1 MRYLNKIIFIQSA
14 HINYTEIRLDGNV
27 HFIGDQ
33 GVGKSTVLRA
43 VLFFY
48 NADTQKLGI
57 STASNKDQFQEYY
70 FKHTNS
76 HIIYEVV
83 SNEAKF
89 LVWLYKEHGRLCYRF
104 IESPYEQSFFMTE
117 ATKGY
122 QSLTPDNVIKRIRS
136 ESYCS
141 RKIIYFKEF
150 RDILYGAVQDSKD
163 KKVFKKYALLEYN
176 MYHNIPKTISNIF
189 LNAKL
194 QSSAIK
200 TTIINSLNEGE
211 YQTGEEAYKN
221 ESSYNIDLAVLRK
234 FLNDFEHDR
243 NDIETFEK
251 NERKATLIIEHY
263 STLLRLEQEKIETAQ
278 LLGGALQTKRDRKL
292 SVAHDIKTHVEEE
305 EKLVENIEHVKKDFN
320 AKFEVLKKQI
330 TILEN
335 NIAQANQKKRYYHV
349 QNITAILERVDKE
362 ESWQIA
368 LQNKQDRKRTL
379 LAQFDSIEQKYQIL
393 FNQIENKRRKT
404 ENAINN
410 QINQAK
416 GKYFEEQNHIVET
429 YQGFI
434 ENLNKREYHYLEEN
448 RKKRDTIQDD
458 IRSLEQKRD
467 KIKNTR
473 YFEQELKAIETKL
486 KTLQD
491 GISEKTHQITLC
503 KKEIETLQ
511 NNAQHEQTK
520 LQHGY
525 ENQRQEIERQRKKSK
540 KQHNDIVIKLQSF
553 ENSFYDF
560 LNQHYPDW
568 ANTIG
573 KVCHEDILFSD
584 ALKPNIETINDLLFG
599 VELDLNHEDVKVQT
613 IAEYQSEQSRLK
625 TELANLDEK
634 SIEIK
639 TEYLRRKKGIS
650 QKFNKKIKLQQKGR
664 KTLDYEISQAK
675 RRIQKLE
682 FDHDDYNQQAIDTKN
697 KALAEIHPKIVTKKE
712 QLRIIKQAGIDIR
725 NEYAQK
731 KSDREKAKHQAVSK
745 LKQAFEVRIKGL
757 KQSLHENNEKAESEK
772 KDIEQQKQ
780 HELHGKG
787 LDDSLIAMLDK
798 EIAKITKELTEI
810 HALKMNIVAE
820 YKIAKR
826 DFIDHLPEFEEKK
839 EIYENDMDTMTKKH
853 EHEIQQSNE
862 KRVETQH
869 ALEVF
874 RKENDEIA
882 RQLQNFEHFK
892 NNLLYQ
898 ELAYYIDM
906 ETASNTEN
914 ITLLIGKLRDFD
926 SDLQRTNH
934 DEFKPAINSFVSK
947 LRPENIFNFH
957 TQFSDNLAYRKFAE
971 NLKEFIDEGKI
982 NIYKEKFKEMHI
994 DLVEK
999 IIGEI
1004 EKIMSKQKVI
1014 RDTISKINNGFKNSN
1029 FIGVVQAIEL
1039 KFEESNHG
1047 IVQILSEI
1055 KRFRDANPY
1064 NIGQT
1069 TLFTGQHSQENNEKI
1084 MSLLMT
1090 LLKKIQN
1097 TKQIKIQLEDTF
1109 TLKFRVVENQTD
1121 TGWQQQLTDIGSNG
1135 TDILVKAMIYIMLL
1149 DVFKEKASRKKVN
1162 DFYLHC
1168 VMDEIGAIH
1177 LKNIESLIRFAN
1189 ERNIW
1194 MISGSPNEQDALAY
1208 KYVYDFIK
1216 DNKSITKIH
1225 RLIDNNQR

>member
-1 MRYLNKIIFIQSA
+1 M
-14 HINYTEIRLDGNV
+14 
-27 HFIGDQ
+27 
-33 GVGKSTVLRA
+33 
-43 VLFFY
+43 
-48 NADTQKLGI
+48 
-57 STASNKDQFQEYY
+57 
-70 FKHTNS
+70 
-76 HIIYEVV
+76 
-83 SNEAKF
+83 
-89 LVWLYKEHGRLCYRF
+89 
-104 IESPYEQSFFMTE
+104 
-117 ATKGY
+117 
-122 QSLTPDNVIKRIRS
+122 
-136 ESYCS
+136 
-141 RKIIYFKEF
+141 
-150 RDILYGAVQDSKD
+150 
-163 KKVFKKYALLEYN
+163 
-176 MYHNIPKTISNIF
+176 
-189 LNAKL
+189 
-194 QSSAIK
+194 
-200 TTIINSLNEGE
+200 
-211 YQTGEEAYKN
+211 
-221 ESSYNIDLAVLRK
+221 
-234 FLNDFEHDR
+234 
-243 NDIETFEK
+243 
-251 NERKATLIIEHY
+251 
-263 STLLRLEQEKIETAQ
+263 EQEKIETAQ

-584 ALKPNIETINDLLFG
+584 ALKPNIETI
-599 VELDLNHEDVKVQT
+599 
-613 IAEYQSEQSRLK
+613 
-625 TELANLDEK
+625 
-634 SIEIK
+634 K

-906 ETASNTEN
+906 ETAS
-914 ITLLIGKLRDFD
+914 
-926 SDLQRTNH
+926 
-934 DEFKPAINSFVSK
+934 
-947 LRPENIFNFH
+947 
-957 TQFSDNLAYRKFAE
+957 
-971 NLKEFIDEGKI
+971 
-982 NIYKEKFKEMHI
+982 
-994 DLVEK
+994 
-999 IIGEI
+999 
-1004 EKIMSKQKVI
+1004 
-1014 RDTISKINNGFKNSN
+1014 
-1029 FIGVVQAIEL
+1029 
-1039 KFEESNHG
+1039 
-1047 IVQILSEI
+1047 
-1055 KRFRDANPY
+1055 
-1064 NIGQT
+1064 
-1069 TLFTGQHSQENNEKI
+1069 
-1084 MSLLMT
+1084 
-1090 LLKKIQN
+1090 
-1097 TKQIKIQLEDTF
+1097 
-1109 TLKFRVVENQTD
+1109 
-1121 TGWQQQLTDIGSNG
+1121 
-1135 TDILVKAMIYIMLL
+1135 
-1149 DVFKEKASRKKVN
+1149 
-1162 DFYLHC
+1162 
-1168 VMDEIGAIH
+1168 
-1177 LKNIESLIRFAN
+1177 
-1189 ERNIW
+1189 
-1194 MISGSPNEQDALAY
+1194 
-1208 KYVYDFIK
+1208 
-1216 DNKSITKIH
+1216 
-1225 RLIDNNQR
+1225 